1 MSVVARIP
9 EEVAAGSKTIAK
21 LQGRSPN
28 DVLVQAWREYI
39 EHHRAE
45 IAAGAERAAQLLR
58 DGDMDGLIAFAGR
71 DAKEWAAQAG
81 EDVRC

>member
-9 EEVAAGSKTIAK
+9 EEVAAGSRAIAK

-28 DVLVQAWREYI
+28 DVLVQAWREYL
-39 EHHRAE
+39 ERHRDE

-58 DGDMDGLIAFAGR
+58 VGDIEGLVALAGR
-71 DAKEWAAQAG
+71 DAEAWASQAA
-81 EDVRC
+81 DDARC